1 MAVNP
6 RLSVDAMCSFRW
18 SFEQDLALWSSLG
31 VRHAGLLISKIAD
44 APQQRMEQLRDA
56 GIGCS
61 TLIVGSYDLASP
73 ASWDATRASHR
84 EAIDLVAGIGG
95 HSIYFT
101 PGRTLRLNWQEDA
114 GLLAEAAAPTVA
126 YGREKGV
133 KVAIEP
139 TQRTSVSFITSL
151 ADAVDMA
158 DMSGLTIVADFAN
171 IWTQRDLGQVFRR
184 AMPHIALI
192 QIDDVIIGSSGR
204 PAPGGRAHIGK
215 GELPV
220 KRFMQDVLDAGYAG
234 VFDLE
239 VVPADFSAATDEAD
253 LRAGILA
260 ASALLDEMGIA

>member
-1 MAVNP
+1 MVVNP

-18 SFEQDLALWSSLG
+18 SFEQDLALWTSMG

-44 APQQRMEQLRDA
+44 APELRMRQLADA

-61 TLIVGSYDLASP
+61 TLIVGSYDLAAPS
-73 ASWDATRASHR
+73 SWDATRDSHR

-101 PGRTLRLNWQEDA
+101 PGRTIRLDWWEDA
-114 GLLAEAAAPTVA
+114 SRLKDAVEPVVA

-151 ADAVDMA
+151 SDAIDMA
-158 DMSGLTIVADFAN
+158 EMSGLSIVADFAN

-192 QIDDVIIGSSGR
+192 QVDDVVIGSSTR
-204 PAPGGRAHIGK
+204 PAPGGRVHIGK

-220 KRFMQDVLDAGYAG
+220 HRFLQDVLDAGYTG

-239 VVPADFSAATDEAD
+239 VVPADFSAATDEAE

>member
-18 SFEQDLALWSSLG
+18 TFEQDLALWTSLG

-44 APQQRMEQLRDA
+44 APAQRMRQLADA
-56 GIGCS
+56 EIGCS
-61 TLIVGSYDLASP
+61 TLIVGSYDLATP
-73 ASWDATRASHR
+73 GSWDATRDAHR
-84 EAIDLVAGIGG
+84 EAIDLVAAIGG

-101 PGRTLRLNWQEDA
+101 PGRTVRLDWWEDA
-114 GLLAEAAAPTVA
+114 SRLKDAVEPVVA

-151 ADAVDMA
+151 SDAIDMA
-158 DMSGLTIVADFAN
+158 EMSGLSIVADFAN
-171 IWTQRDLGQVFRR
+171 IWTQRGLGQVFKQ
-184 AMPHIALI
+184 AMPHVALI
-192 QIDDVIIGSSGR
+192 QIDDVVIGSSTR

-220 KRFMQDVLDAGYAG
+220 HRFMQDVIDAGYTG

-239 VVPADFSAATDEAD
+239 VVPADFAAPTDETE
-253 LRAGILA
+253 LREGILA
-260 ASALLDEMGIA
+260 ASALLDEMGI

>member
-18 SFEQDLALWSSLG
+18 SFEQDLALWTSLG
-31 VRHAGLLISKIAD
+31 VRHAGLLISKISD
-44 APQQRMEQLRDA
+44 APQQRMRQLQDA

-61 TLIVGSYDLASP
+61 TLIVGGYDLAVP
-73 ASWDATRASHR
+73 ASWEAARDGHR

-101 PGRTLRLNWQEDA
+101 PGRTVRLDWEEDA
-114 GLLAEAAAPTVA
+114 RLLAEAVKPTVA

-151 ADAVDMA
+151 ADAIDMA
-158 DMSGLTIVADFAN
+158 EMSGLTIVADFAN
-171 IWTQRDLGQVFRR
+171 IWTQRGLAQVFQQ
-184 AMPHIALI
+184 AMPHVALI
-192 QIDDVIIGSSGR
+192 QIDDVVIGSTGR

-220 KRFMQDVLDAGYAG
+220 QRFMQDVIAAGYTG
-234 VFDLE
+234 VYDLE
-239 VVPADFSAATDEAD
+239 VVPPDFSAPTDEAE

>member
-18 SFEQDLALWSSLG
+18 SFDEDLAFWTSLG
-31 VRHAGLLISKIAD
+31 VRHAGVLISKIAD
-44 APQQRMEQLRDA
+44 APQQRMKQLEDA

-73 ASWDATRASHR
+73 ASWEGTCAIHR
-84 EAIDLVAGIGG
+84 DAIDLVAGIGG

-101 PGRTLRLNWQEDA
+101 PGRTVRLDWEEDA
-114 GLLAEAAAPTVA
+114 SLLAEAVKPTVA
-126 YGREKGV
+126 YGLEKGV

-158 DMSGLTIVADFAN
+158 ELSGLTIVADFAN
-171 IWTQRDLGQVFRR
+171 IWTQRDLGQVFKR

-220 KRFMQDVLDAGYAG
+220 QRFMQDVIDAGYTG

-239 VVPADFSAATDEAD
+239 VVPADFSAATDEAE